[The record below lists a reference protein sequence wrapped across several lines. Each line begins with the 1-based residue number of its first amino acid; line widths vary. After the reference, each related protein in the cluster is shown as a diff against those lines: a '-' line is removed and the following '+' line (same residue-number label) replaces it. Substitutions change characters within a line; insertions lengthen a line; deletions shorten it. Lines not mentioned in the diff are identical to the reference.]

1 MSRPPAAGEGPRRSR
16 DVPTS
21 RASGLPAPPWGIFVG
36 GAVPGHCLPEDP
48 PIGDL
53 VGRHDP
59 GDRRRREQLAIR
71 ANPAAEAME
80 EDGVLVKRPRGAVR
94 SILRDPALVGREIVV
109 DLKVAQT

>member
-36 GAVPGHCLPEDP
+36 GAVPGHCLAEDP
-48 PIGDL
+48 TIGIWS
-53 VGRHDP
+53 GATIP
-59 GDRRRREQLAIR
+59 ATGDGASIWRSAPTLPPRRWKKT
-71 ANPAAEAME
+71 
-80 EDGVLVKRPRGAVR
+80 GVLVERPRGAVR

>member
-59 GDRRRREQLAIR
+59 GDRRRREHLAIR
-71 ANPAAEAME
+71 ANPAAEAIE
-80 EDGVLVKRPRGAVR
+80 EDRCLV
-94 SILRDPALVGREIVV
+94 
-109 DLKVAQT
+109 